1 MKTLS
6 LLSLVAAS
14 VVLFTGC
21 GQTTPQVAKQQH
33 IMSEKEKN
41 IQAIKNLPQWVI
53 NPQST
58 DGITAVGMAA
68 YSRHGIRVMRPQA
81 EMDARAKLAGQIE
94 TMVSRSQKQAMR
106 SVQIA
111 DTDDME
117 NLFSQ
122 STKEVVKQIPL
133 SGAVVVNQTIMD
145 NGDYYVQ
152 MTIKKRAVVEEL
164 DKKQEI
170 YKKNLENSKLTRESI
185 DDGMKVL
192 DKMMEDLDKD
202 IQ

>member
-6 LLSLVAAS
+6 ILSITAAS
-14 VVLFTGC
+14 VLLFTGC

-41 IQAIKNLPQWVI
+41 IQAIKNLPQWVV
-53 NPQST
+53 NPQSK

-122 STKEVVKQIPL
+122 STKEVIKQIPL

-145 NGDYYVQ
+145 NGDFYVQ

-192 DKMMEDLDKD
+192 DNMMDNLEKD

>member
-6 LLSLVAAS
+6 LLSLVTAS

-21 GQTTPQVAKQQH
+21 GQTSPQVAKQQH

-41 IQAIKNLPQWVI
+41 IKAMQNLPQWVI
-53 NPQST
+53 NPQSK
-58 DGITAVGMAA
+58 DGITAVGMTG
-68 YSRHGIRVMRPQA
+68 YSRYGMKVMRPQA

-94 TMVSRSQKQAMR
+94 TIISRSQKQAMR

-117 NLFSQ
+117 SIFSQ
-122 STKEVVKQIPL
+122 STKEVIKKIPL
-133 SGAVVVNQTIMD
+133 SGAVVVNQATLD
-145 NGDYYVQ
+145 NGDLYVQ

-164 DKKQEI
+164 DKQQEI

>member
-6 LLSLVAAS
+6 LLSLVTAS

-21 GQTTPQVAKQQH
+21 GQTSPQVAKQQH

-68 YSRHGIRVMRPQA
+68 YSRHGVRVMRPQA

-117 NLFSQ
+117 NVFSQ
-122 STKEVVKQIPL
+122 STKEVIKQIPL

>member
-6 LLSLVAAS
+6 ILSIAAAS
-14 VVLFTGC
+14 VLLFTGC

-41 IQAIKNLPQWVI
+41 IQAIKNLPQWVV
-53 NPQST
+53 NPQSK

-94 TMVSRSQKQAMR
+94 TLVSRSQKQAMR
-106 SVQIA
+106 SVQIS

-122 STKEVVKQIPL
+122 STKEVIKQIPL
-133 SGAVVVNQTIMD
+133 SGAVVVNQTIME

-192 DKMMEDLDKD
+192 DNMMDNLEKD

>member
-6 LLSLVAAS
+6 FISLTAISILLLS
-14 VVLFTGC
+14 GC
-21 GQTTPQVAKQQH
+21 GDKTPTPQQH
-33 IMSEKEKN
+33 IQQEKEKN
-41 IQAIKNLPQWVI
+41 IEAIRNLPQWVI
-53 NPQST
+53 APKSN

-68 YSRHGIRVMRPQA
+68 YSRHGVRVMRPQA

-94 TMVSRSQKQAMR
+94 TLVSRSQKQAMR
-106 SVQIA
+106 LVQIS

-122 STKEVVKQIPL
+122 ATKEIIKQIPL
-133 SGAVVVNQTIMD
+133 SGAVVVNQAIMD
-145 NGDYYVQ
+145 NGDFYVQ
-152 MTIKKRAVVEEL
+152 MTIKKRTIIEEL
-164 DKKQEI
+164 NKEQDI

-192 DKMMEDLDKD
+192 DKMMEKLEQD

>member
-6 LLSLVAAS
+6 LLSLVTAS

-94 TMVSRSQKQAMR
+94 TLVSRSQKQAMR

-117 NLFSQ
+117 NIFSQ

>member
-6 LLSLVAAS
+6 FLSITAAS
-14 VVLFTGC
+14 LLLFAGC
-21 GQTTPQVAKQQH
+21 SKTSPEVAKQQH

-41 IQAIKNLPQWVI
+41 IQSIKNLPQWVM
-53 NPQST
+53 NPQSK

-94 TMVSRSQKQAMR
+94 TLVSRSQKQAMR
-106 SVQIA
+106 SVQIS

-117 NLFSQ
+117 NLFTQ
-122 STKEVVKQIPL
+122 STKEVIKQIPL
-133 SGAVVVNQTIMD
+133 SGAVVVNQTIME

-170 YKKNLENSKLTRESI
+170 YKRNLKNSKLTRKSI

>member
-6 LLSLVAAS
+6 LLSLVTAS
-14 VVLFTGC
+14 VLLLTGC

-94 TMVSRSQKQAMR
+94 TLVSRSQKQAMR

-117 NLFSQ
+117 NIFSQ